1 MNKIGII
8 ESIDDEKDLS
18 KLIEDLV
25 IQMGLK
31 DVVRISDLAIEATE
45 ESKLKEQKIL
55 FAITLSELNSKVES
69 INDRIQ
75 KVKHKYDQIYIVTA
89 NKKLSDYFKKWISGE
104 NSGVKLEFWN
114 RDDLIVKIDK
124 YYEDFWSHNDTFL
137 KPFETNF
144 IDIVQKDNQLK
155 SLLKLDDKFDK
166 LFDVFIEP
174 KLYIYK
180 EDEETDTLTKS
191 RINKEKIVKSGNYI
205 ISGEA
210 GTGKSTLL
218 KELGKGLIE
227 KNRGL
232 LFKNVPVYIK
242 PNNLLEEKF
251 DLKSTIKKILLKT
264 YKEFDIERI
273 YKDYQL
279 VLLLD
284 SIDEFERQN
293 QIAVLDQIHDLQ
305 SAHRIR
311 YIIGTRNYDYL
322 VEDCR
327 LNNHVRVNL
336 NNFDLNQVKS
346 FLDNFFK
353 FDLAKSDK
361 LWNTLQDNNIL
372 EKIPITPL
380 TVSLISI
387 LFEEKQYEIPAT
399 ITDIYDNFNL
409 FLLGRTTVKSNLEF
423 LDITIK
429 ERILSMYALDI
440 IEDTNNERKTISTFE
455 IFIKDFFSSKNIT
468 IKTDVF
474 PELIKSLTEGTG
486 VLYKDENERIDFKHD
501 YFMEYYASREIFNQR
516 RDLEPKLIDNFT
528 KFSWQN
534 TAIFYTGRTKD
545 MPVFLRDLIA
555 RVAKY
560 SDLKDELIASSGLGY
575 ILQSLWLTDSKIRK
589 DGVIGALELLIKAD
603 QDVKRLSSTVSVFK
617 NIRDIDV
624 ALLNFFWFFS
634 HFNSKTLED
643 TLKLAFD
650 DLSDK
655 LDIIHDKSKST
666 DITNLHYKLFCIAA
680 TLTSDRFEKNDK
692 LDLLFSRKDVLSNP
706 LFALLFDTGLDII
719 DPNNKDE
726 LKDKYKI
733 KSKLARMQKGIR
745 YYLDNSVDVTRF
757 TSLETIR
764 PIKKV
769 EIFTEGKTDAIYI
782 MHAFKVLT
790 NNNDPYWNIESCE
803 IKSKKSAG
811 GSHQL
816 TKTLKSFD
824 TEIDGGKHADKT
836 IIGIYDNDSAGF
848 QEFNGLKDE
857 EFDIVK
863 EGVAKKHMS
872 KNIYAIVLPIPEH
885 LSKYNQ
891 KKQEF
896 KFFEIEHYFSE
907 DLLIENGMVKE
918 LEIDGLYEII
928 GDKAKFALKMKDE
941 SNHEVFSGF
950 ENLFLLLDEIN
961 GQKLEYF

>member
-1 MNKIGII
+1 
-8 ESIDDEKDLS
+8 
-18 KLIEDLV
+18 
-25 IQMGLK
+25 MGLK
-31 DVVRISDLAIEATE
+31 DVTRISDIAIEAKE

-55 FAITLSELNSKVES
+55 FVLTLSELNSKVQS
-69 INDRIQ
+69 IDTRIKQ
-75 KVKHKYDQIYIVTA
+75 AKGKYDQIYVITS
-89 NKKLSDYFKKWISGE
+89 NKKLSNYFRKWLSNE
-104 NSGVKLEFWN
+104 NVETKLEFWN
-114 RDDLIVKIDK
+114 RDELIVKIDE

-137 KPFETNF
+137 KPFESAF
-144 IDIVQKDNQLK
+144 HEVVKKDNQLK

-166 LFDVFIEP
+166 LFEVFIEP
-174 KLYIYK
+174 KLYVQK
-180 EDEETDTLTKS
+180 DDNETDAPTKV

-227 KNRGL
+227 RNREL
-232 LFKNVPVYIK
+232 LFKNVPIYIK

-251 DLKSTIKKILLKT
+251 NLEDTIHKILLKT
-264 YKEFDIERI
+264 YKEFDIEKI
-273 YKDYQL
+273 FKDYQL
-279 VLLLD
+279 ILLLD
-284 SIDEFERQN
+284 SIDEFDRKN
-293 QIAVLDQIHDLQ
+293 QITILNQIQDLKAI
-305 SAHRIR
+305 SNIR
-311 YIIGTRNYDYL
+311 YIIGTRNYNYL
-322 VEDCR
+322 VEDCN
-327 LNNHVRVNL
+327 LDNYVRVNL
-336 NNFDLNQVKS
+336 NNFDLKQVKL
-346 FLDNFFK
+346 FLDNIFK

-361 LWNTLQDNNIL
+361 LWNSLQDNNIL

-409 FLLGRTTVKSNLEF
+409 FLLGRTSVKSSLEF

-429 ERILSMYALDI
+429 ERILSMYALEI
-440 IEDTNNERKTISTFE
+440 IEDENNEKKTISEFE
-455 IFIKDFFSSKNIT
+455 VYIKGFFSSKNIT
-468 IKTDVF
+468 VKDEVL

-516 RDLEPKLIDNFT
+516 RDLEPMLIENFT

-545 MPVFLRDLIA
+545 MPAFLEDLIA

-560 SDLKDELIASSGLGY
+560 TDLKDELIATSGMGY

-589 DGVIGALELLIKAD
+589 DGVISALELLIKAD
-603 QDVKRLSSTVSVFK
+603 QDVKRLSSTVSVF
-617 NIRDIDV
+617 NGIRDIDV

-643 TLKLAFD
+643 TLKLAFHKLSS
-650 DLSDK
+650 DLDK
-655 LDIIHDKSKST
+655 IHDTSKST
-666 DITNLHYKLFCIAA
+666 DITNLHYKLFCIGA

-692 LDLLFSRKDVLSNP
+692 LDLLFARKDVLSNP
-706 LFALLFDTGLDII
+706 MFVLLFDSGLDII

-726 LKDKYKI
+726 VKDRFKL
-733 KSKLARMQKGIR
+733 KSKLIRMQKGIR

-790 NNNDPYWNIESCE
+790 NNSEPYWNIESCE
-803 IKSKKSAG
+803 IKSNKTSG
-811 GSHQL
+811 GSHEL
-816 TKTLKSFD
+816 TKTLKTFNS
-824 TEIDGGKHADKT
+824 EIDSGKHIDKT
-836 IIGIYDNDSAGF
+836 IIGIYDHDSAGF
-848 QEFNGLKDE
+848 QEFNGLKKE
-857 EFDIVK
+857 EYDTIK
-863 EGVAKKHMS
+863 EGLVKKH
-872 KNIYAIVLPIPEH
+872 KTKDIYAIVLPIPDS
-885 LSKYNQ
+885 LTKYKQ
-891 KKQEF
+891 ERQEF

-907 DLLIENGMVKE
+907 DLLKENGMVKE
-918 LEIDGLYEII
+918 LEIKGLYEIT
-928 GDKAKFALKMKDE
+928 GDKAKFASIMKDE
-941 SNHEVFSGF
+941 LNHEIFSEF
-950 ENLFLLLDEIN
+950 ENLFLLLDDLN
-961 GQKLEYF
+961 QQKLEYF